1 MPLLFLCLERCRGLR
16 VIEACRVAFGTFF
29 HGELPAASVPFYP
42 GWGRCFGLYR
52 VIARPRLLRFDSPM
66 PELTAPTR
74 QQKITIGEMRS
85 SGVRG
90 LLIYCSDYHCSHST
104 AISGDRWPGHIRL
117 SDLEPLFVCQACGR
131 RGADIRPD
139 WDWEL
144 SRRRASG
151 LSWLETSFR

>member
-1 MPLLFLCLERCRGLR
+1 MP
-16 VIEACRVAFGTFF
+16 
-29 HGELPAASVPFYP
+29 
-42 GWGRCFGLYR
+42 
-52 VIARPRLLRFDSPM
+52 D
-66 PELTAPTR
+66 LTPSTR
-74 QQKITIGEMRS
+74 QQKITLGEMRS

-151 LSWLETSFR
+151 